1 VVKQMT
7 RTVMD
12 PAAGGPAEFD
22 AEGAEGVTEGIQ
34 ADLDATDERGVSADL
49 VRAYLNGIGRTKL
62 LTAVQEVELAR
73 RIEAGLFAEDKLLS
87 CEAVDAE
94 LAADLATIVA
104 EGKAAKDHLLEAN
117 LRLVVSIAKRYT
129 GRGMAFLDLIQEG
142 NLGLIRAVEKFD
154 YTKGYKFSTY
164 ATWWIRQAITRAM
177 ADQARTIRIPV
188 HMVEQVNRMV
198 RARRDLA
205 TKLGREPAVGEVAA
219 AMGVP
224 EFHVIELIS
233 YDREPVSLD
242 QAVGEDGESAL
253 GDFVAGVD
261 PRSEPADAVSQ
272 GLLRNEVEIVLA
284 TLSQREQAVIRLR
297 FGLDDGRQRT
307 LDEVGREFG
316 LSRERIRQ
324 IEKVTLLKLRHPSR
338 AKRLEAYAS

>member
-1 VVKQMT
+1 VQVAQPLTATSKDQ
-7 RTVMD
+7 TVD
-12 PAAGGPAEFD
+12 D
-22 AEGAEGVTEGIQ
+22 ATDEAVPELDIDEPV
-34 ADLDATDERGVSADL
+34 DLDADERGVSADL

-62 LTAVQEVELAR
+62 LSAEQEVELAK
-73 RIEAGLFAEDKLLS
+73 RIEAGLYADEVLPG
-87 CEAVDAE
+87 VPDAE
-94 LAADLATIVA
+94 LAADLRTVVR
-104 EGKAAKDHLLEAN
+104 EGRAAKDHLLEAN

-205 TKLGREPAVGEVAA
+205 IALGREPVVAEVAA
-219 AMGVP
+219 AMGVE
-224 EFHVIELIS
+224 EFQVIELIS

-253 GDFVAGVD
+253 GDFVARVD
-261 PRSEPADAVSQ
+261 PREEPADSVT
-272 GLLRNEVEIVLA
+272 GGMLREEVEIVLA

-338 AKRLEAYAS
+338 AKRLEAYAG

>member
-1 VVKQMT
+1 MALQMMEHRMST
-7 RTVMD
+7 VGRT
-12 PAAGGPAEFD
+12 D
-22 AEGAEGVTEGIQ
+22 ADHGTETM
-34 ADLDATDERGVSADL
+34 ADLDATDERGISTDL

-62 LTAVQEVELAR
+62 LTAAQEVELSK
-73 RIEAGLFAEDKLLS
+73 RIEAGLFAEEKLATCTPVS
-87 CEAVDAE
+87 AE
-94 LAADLATIVA
+94 LRADLATIVA
-104 EGKAAKDHLLEAN
+104 EGRAAKDHLLEAN

-198 RARRDLA
+198 RVRRELSV
-205 TKLGREPAVGEVAA
+205 TLGREPTLSEVARA
-219 AMGVP
+219 LEVP
-224 EFHVIELIS
+224 EFQVIELIS

-253 GDFVAGVD
+253 GDFVAAVD
-261 PRSEPADAVSQ
+261 PAAGPGDAAAQ
-272 GLLRNEVEIVLA
+272 GELRNEVSVVLA

-324 IEKVTLLKLRHPSR
+324 IEKVTLLKLRAPER
-338 AKRLEAYAS
+338 AQRLEAYAC

>member
-1 VVKQMT
+1 MVLQMT
-7 RTVMD
+7 EHRTR
-12 PAAGGPAEFD
+12 PATTTD
-22 AEGAEGVTEGIQ
+22 TDGAPEALV
-34 ADLDATDERGVSADL
+34 DLDATDERGISTDL

-62 LTAVQEVELAR
+62 LTAAQEVDLAR
-73 RIEAGLFAEDKLLS
+73 RIEAGLFADEKLATCTPVS
-87 CEAVDAE
+87 AE
-94 LAADLATIVA
+94 LRADLELIVA
-104 EGKAAKDHLLEAN
+104 QGRAAKDHLLEAN

-154 YTKGYKFSTY
+154 YAKGYKFSTY

-198 RARRDLA
+198 RARRELA
-205 TKLGREPAVGEVAA
+205 VTLGREPTVAEVARA
-219 AMGVP
+219 LEIP
-224 EFHVIELIS
+224 EIQVIELIS

-242 QAVGEDGESAL
+242 QAVGDDGESAL
-253 GDFVAGVD
+253 GDFVASVD
-261 PRSEPADAVSQ
+261 PRIDSGDAAAQ
-272 GLLRNEVEIVLA
+272 GELRNEVSIVLS

-324 IEKVTLLKLRHPSR
+324 IEKVTLLKLRAPER
-338 AKRLEAYAS
+338 AQRLEAYAC

>member
-1 VVKQMT
+1 MALQMSEHQT
-7 RTVMD
+7 RPATTTTEAD
-12 PAAGGPAEFD
+12 P
-22 AEGAEGVTEGIQ
+22 GVL
-34 ADLDATDERGVSADL
+34 ADLDATDERGISTDL

-62 LTAVQEVELAR
+62 LTAAQEVDLAK
-73 RIEAGLFAEDKLLS
+73 RIEAGLFAEEKLS
-87 CEAVDAE
+87 TCTPVSAE
-94 LAADLATIVA
+94 LRADLELIVTQ
-104 EGKAAKDHLLEAN
+104 GHAAKDHLLEAN

-154 YTKGYKFSTY
+154 YAKGYKFSTY

-198 RARRDLA
+198 RVRRELSVS
-205 TKLGREPAVGEVAA
+205 LGREPTVAEVARA
-219 AMGVP
+219 LEIP
-224 EFHVIELIS
+224 EFQVIELIS

-253 GDFVAGVD
+253 GDFVAAVD
-261 PRSEPADAVSQ
+261 PAAQPGDAAST
-272 GLLRNEVEIVLA
+272 GELRNEVRIVLS

-307 LDEVGREFG
+307 LDEVGKEFG

-324 IEKVTLLKLRHPSR
+324 IEKVTLLKLRAPER
-338 AKRLEAYAS
+338 AQRLEAYAC

>member
-1 VVKQMT
+1 MT
-7 RTVMD
+7 EHRVRPVTTTD
-12 PAAGGPAEFD
+12 TD
-22 AEGAEGVTEGIQ
+22 GATEVL
-34 ADLDATDERGVSADL
+34 ADLDATDERGISTDL

-62 LTAVQEVELAR
+62 LTAAQEVDLAR
-73 RIEAGLFAEDKLLS
+73 RIEAGLFADEKLATCTPVS
-87 CEAVDAE
+87 AE
-94 LAADLATIVA
+94 LRADLELIVV
-104 EGKAAKDHLLEAN
+104 EGRAAKDHLLEAN

-154 YTKGYKFSTY
+154 YAKGYKFSTY

-198 RARRDLA
+198 RARRELA
-205 TKLGREPAVGEVAA
+205 VTLGREPTVAEVARA
-219 AMGVP
+219 LEIP
-224 EFHVIELIS
+224 EIQVIELIS

-242 QAVGEDGESAL
+242 QAVGDDGESAL
-253 GDFVAGVD
+253 GDFVAAVD
-261 PRSEPADAVSQ
+261 PRNEPGDAAAQ
-272 GLLRNEVEIVLA
+272 GELRNEVSIVLA

-324 IEKVTLLKLRHPSR
+324 IEKVTLLKLRAPER
-338 AKRLEAYAS
+338 AQRLEAYAC

>member
-1 VVKQMT
+1 VQVAQPLTATSKDQ
-7 RTVMD
+7 TVD
-12 PAAGGPAEFD
+12 D
-22 AEGAEGVTEGIQ
+22 ATDEAVPELDIDEPV
-34 ADLDATDERGVSADL
+34 DLDADERGVSADL

-62 LTAVQEVELAR
+62 LSAEQEVELAK
-73 RIEAGLFAEDKLLS
+73 RIEAGLYADEVLPG
-87 CEAVDAE
+87 VPDAE
-94 LAADLATIVA
+94 LAADLRTVVR
-104 EGKAAKDHLLEAN
+104 EGRAAKDHLLEAN

-205 TKLGREPAVGEVAA
+205 IALGREPVVVEIAA
-219 AMGVP
+219 AMGVE
-224 EFHVIELIS
+224 EFQVIELIS

-253 GDFVAGVD
+253 GDFVARVD
-261 PRSEPADAVSQ
+261 PREEPADSVT
-272 GLLRNEVEIVLA
+272 GGMLREEVEIVLA

-338 AKRLEAYAS
+338 AKRLEAYAG

>member
-1 VVKQMT
+1 M
-7 RTVMD
+7 
-12 PAAGGPAEFD
+12 
-22 AEGAEGVTEGIQ
+22 Q
-34 ADLDATDERGVSADL
+34 APLPDLDATDERGASADL

-62 LTAVQEVELAR
+62 LTAAQEVELAKR
-73 RIEAGLFAEDKLLS
+73 VEAGLFAEEKLATAEGL
-87 CEAVDAE
+87 DAQ
-94 LAADLATIVA
+94 LRADLATIAA
-104 EGKAAKDHLLEAN
+104 EGRTAKNHLLEAN

-164 ATWWIRQAITRAM
+164 ATWWIRQAVTRAM

-198 RARRDLA
+198 RARRDLSA
-205 TKLGREPAVGEVAA
+205 TLGREPTMAEIAA
-219 AMGVP
+219 AMGVT
-224 EFHVIELIS
+224 ELHVLELIS

-253 GDFVAGVD
+253 GDFVAGAD
-261 PRSEPADAVSQ
+261 PRQEPVDAVSQ
-272 GLLRNEVEIVLA
+272 GMLRNEVEIVLA
-284 TLSQREQAVIRLR
+284 TLSQREQEVIRLR

-338 AKRLEAYAS
+338 ARHLEEFAL

>member
-1 VVKQMT
+1 MAQPLTATSKDEMVDVA
-7 RTVMD
+7 VE
-12 PAAGGPAEFD
+12 AGVELAD
-22 AEGAEGVTEGIQ
+22 HDVDNAV
-34 ADLDATDERGVSADL
+34 DLDADDRGGVSADL

-62 LTAVQEVELAR
+62 LSAEQEVELAR
-73 RIEAGLFAEDKLLS
+73 RIEAGLYAEEILPTVSD
-87 CEAVDAE
+87 
-94 LAADLATIVA
+94 ADLATDLRTVVR
-104 EGKAAKDHLLEAN
+104 EGRAAKDHLLEAN

-205 TKLGREPAVGEVAA
+205 VALGREPVVAEIAA
-219 AMGVP
+219 ALGV
-224 EFHVIELIS
+224 EDFQVIELIS

-253 GDFVAGVD
+253 GDFVARVD
-261 PRSEPADAVSQ
+261 PREEPADSVT
-272 GLLRNEVEIVLA
+272 GGMLREEVEIVLA

>member
-1 VVKQMT
+1 MVLQMT
-7 RTVMD
+7 EHRTR
-12 PAAGGPAEFD
+12 PATSTESNGPAE
-22 AEGAEGVTEGIQ
+22 ALT
-34 ADLDATDERGVSADL
+34 DLDATDERGISTDL

-62 LTAVQEVELAR
+62 LTAAQEVDLAR
-73 RIEAGLFAEDKLLS
+73 RIEAGLFADEKLATCTPVS
-87 CEAVDAE
+87 EE
-94 LAADLATIVA
+94 LRADLELIVA
-104 EGKAAKDHLLEAN
+104 EGRAAKDHLLEAN

-154 YTKGYKFSTY
+154 YAKGYKFSTY

-198 RARRDLA
+198 RARRELA
-205 TKLGREPAVGEVAA
+205 VTLGREPTVAEVARA
-219 AMGVP
+219 LDIP
-224 EFHVIELIS
+224 EFQVIELIS

-242 QAVGEDGESAL
+242 QAVGDDGESAL
-253 GDFVAGVD
+253 GDFVASVD
-261 PRSEPADAVSQ
+261 PRTDPGEGAAQ
-272 GLLRNEVEIVLA
+272 GELRNEVSIVLA

-324 IEKVTLLKLRHPSR
+324 IEKVTLLKLRAPER
-338 AKRLEAYAS
+338 AQRLEAYAC

>member
-1 VVKQMT
+1 MALQMMEHRMST
-7 RTVMD
+7 VGRT
-12 PAAGGPAEFD
+12 D
-22 AEGAEGVTEGIQ
+22 ADHGTETM
-34 ADLDATDERGVSADL
+34 ADLDATDERGISTDL

-62 LTAVQEVELAR
+62 LTAAQEVELSK
-73 RIEAGLFAEDKLLS
+73 RIEAGLFAEEKLATCTPVS
-87 CEAVDAE
+87 AE
-94 LAADLATIVA
+94 LHADLATIVA
-104 EGKAAKDHLLEAN
+104 EGRAAKDHLLEAN

-198 RARRDLA
+198 RVRRELSV
-205 TKLGREPAVGEVAA
+205 TLGREPTLGEVARA
-219 AMGVP
+219 LEVP
-224 EFHVIELIS
+224 EFQVIELIS

-253 GDFVAGVD
+253 GDFVAAVD
-261 PRSEPADAVSQ
+261 PAAGPGDVAAQ
-272 GLLRNEVEIVLA
+272 GELRNEVSIVLA

-324 IEKVTLLKLRHPSR
+324 IEKVTLLKLRAPER
-338 AKRLEAYAS
+338 AQRLEAYAC